1 MTIVATAGHV
11 DHGKSALV
19 RCLTGIEPDR
29 LAEERRRGLTIE
41 LGHSWTTLRGGRTL
55 SVIDVPGH
63 GDFLGTTVRGMLQA
77 RAFLFVVSAAE
88 GWAEQSEQH
97 LRALVAAG
105 LTPGVVAVTK
115 CDLADPWAA
124 AQAASRR
131 FAEAGLADVPLVAV
145 SATTGSGLDELRDAL
160 GELDEPRPAAA
171 ARLWIDRSFTV
182 RGTGTVVTGTLLGG
196 AVRPGDRLRSGPF
209 DLVKVR
215 RVQHSGQP
223 VDEVRGVARAALS
236 LAGVSPDE
244 VPRGGILA
252 HPDLPWADR
261 IDVDWIGENHRVRET
276 LVSVG
281 SSQLVGR
288 LSRASSH
295 WRIRLPR
302 PLPLVAN
309 DRLVLRD
316 PGGRQ
321 ILGGLRVAPEA
332 SKRGHVPPPEE
343 PAAAPPAPWLARL
356 DTDPLVPSGPPEL
369 EGVSSGELLRLAR
382 AGRLI
387 YLGNGIVLGS
397 DAVHIARTLL
407 GDLPDLFRAGDA
419 LARLG
424 LARRVGIPFL
434 EHLDQLGVTVRID
447 PHHRSLVEN
456 SSIARQKPG
465 RGMPY

>member
-19 RCLTGIEPDR
+19 RCLTGVEPDR

-63 GDFLGTTVRGMLQA
+63 GDFLGTTVRGLLQA

-115 CDLADPWAA
+115 CDLADPSAA
-124 AQAASRR
+124 AEAASRR
-131 FAEAGLADVPLVAV
+131 FTEAGLADVPLVAV

-236 LAGVSPDE
+236 LPGVSPDE

-261 IDVDWIGENHRVRET
+261 IDVDWIGDAHRVREP
-276 LVSVG
+276 LVTVG
-281 SSQLVGR
+281 SSQFAGR
-288 LSRASSH
+288 LSRATDR
-295 WRIRLPR
+295 WRLRLPR
-302 PLPLVAN
+302 PLPLLA
-309 DRLVLRD
+309 DDPLVLRD
-316 PGGRQ
+316 PGGRL
-321 ILGGLRVAPEA
+321 ILGGLRVAPDA
-332 SKRGHVPPPEE
+332 APPRPRPSEQDSTTV
-343 PAAAPPAPWLARL
+343 PPAPWLARL
-356 DTDPLVPSGPPEL
+356 DAEPLVPPSRAEL

-382 AGRLI
+382 AGRLT
-387 YLGNGIVLGS
+387 YLGDGMVLGG
-397 DAVHIARTLL
+397 DAVRIAHSRL

-424 LARRVGIPFL
+424 LTRRVGIPFL
-434 EHLDQLGVTVRID
+434 EHLDRLGVTVRRNREF
-447 PHHRSLVEN
+447 RSLAE
-456 SSIARQKPG
+456 KPLRSPG
-465 RGMPY
+465 DTR